1 MEYEKKLALLEEI
14 LRGYGQMAVAFS
26 GGVDSTFLLLF
37 GKKVLRKK
45 VFAITV
51 SAPNFAPDEIRY
63 AEELCAREGIEHI
76 VLELGEEIFSTFS
89 HNPPDRCYICKK
101 AIFSQVVA
109 KVRELYPEA
118 VVADGTNLD
127 DVRDYRPGRRAL
139 EELSI
144 ASPIMRAGLTKDEVR
159 RGLKDLGGEIW
170 DKPAFACLASR
181 IPYGETITKEKLEA
195 IYKAE
200 SILHDLGF
208 RQVRVRHHG
217 SLARIEVLPRD
228 RSEFFDLSF
237 MDQVNERLKDLG
249 FLYVTLDLAG
259 YQMGSLNLEIEKE

>member
-37 GKKVLRKK
+37 GKKILGKK

-63 AEELCAREGIEHI
+63 AEDLCGREGIEHI

-144 ASPIMRAGLTKDEVR
+144 ASPIMRAGLTKEEVR
-159 RGLKDLGGEIW
+159 RGLKDLGGEI
-170 DKPAFACLASR
+170 FSGC
-181 IPYGETITKEKLEA
+181 
-195 IYKAE
+195 
-200 SILHDLGF
+200 
-208 RQVRVRHHG
+208 
-217 SLARIEVLPRD
+217 
-228 RSEFFDLSF
+228 
-237 MDQVNERLKDLG
+237 
-249 FLYVTLDLAG
+249 
-259 YQMGSLNLEIEKE
+259 